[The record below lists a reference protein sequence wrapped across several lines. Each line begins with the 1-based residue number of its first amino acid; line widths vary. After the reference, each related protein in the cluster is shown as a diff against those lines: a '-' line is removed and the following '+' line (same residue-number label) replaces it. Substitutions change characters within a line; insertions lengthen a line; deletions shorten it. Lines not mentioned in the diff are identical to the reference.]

1 LAKSRISHFSAARN
15 TDVDFQNGLSPQS
28 ACHLKLFTLLG
39 ILAAIWIYLDVG
51 EFFVSYGIY
60 IAAAVYGGVNSIF
73 LITRYI

>member
-1 LAKSRISHFSAARN
+1 LVSKDRR
-15 TDVDFQNGLSPQS
+15 
-28 ACHLKLFTLLG
+28 HLFVTLCFTLLG